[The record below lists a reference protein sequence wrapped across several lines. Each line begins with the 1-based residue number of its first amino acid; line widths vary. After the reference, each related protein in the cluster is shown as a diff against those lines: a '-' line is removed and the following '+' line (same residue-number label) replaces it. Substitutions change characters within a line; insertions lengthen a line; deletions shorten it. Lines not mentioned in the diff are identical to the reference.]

1 MIAMLWFSL
10 GTSPRQTR
18 LYNDDWHK
26 AYYGGRV
33 IPWLWWHYI
42 RCIDGTQ
49 SQTTSSGQHLTLY
62 LTWHLTHPQTQFA
75 VHPLHCH
82 SYCFNAGSLA
92 RLETSGDWGPF
103 CASVSASSNARK
115 RLLTLHITITDT
127 GPEQSQIAVAFLSYR
142 EQNHKFVL
150 CFLLL
155 EPFMERGETLGM
167 EIRYLSIGFKICYLP
182 ENFYQFFEVNNASKS
197 SNTF

>member
-42 RCIDGTQ
+42 RYIDGTQ
-49 SQTTSSGQHLTLY
+49 SQSTSSGQHLTLY
-62 LTWHLTHPQTQFA
+62 LTWHMTHPQTQFA

-82 SYCFNAGSLA
+82 SYCFNAGDLA
-92 RLETSGDWGPF
+92 RLETEGDWGPF
-103 CASVSASSNARK
+103 CASAVSASSNARK

-127 GPEQSQIAVAFLSYR
+127 GPSNLRLRWHFCLTGSRIISLFCVFFCW
-142 EQNHKFVL
+142 N
-150 CFLLL
+150 LLWKEEKHL
-155 EPFMERGETLGM
+155 VWKYD
-167 EIRYLSIGFKICYLP
+167 I
-182 ENFYQFFEVNNASKS
+182 
-197 SNTF
+197 